1 MCFYLENLSSL
12 VYCLW
17 LSGALER
24 CFTLVGPGLTRK
36 FYTKLKKHARYKHSC
51 LLQALVNYDCKKSYN
66 IRPQRGSE
74 WGWLSTSSE
83 RKKYFEFFF
92 LQLLQDFKIQW
103 TTFRQV
109 TLKIV
114 HGGTA
119 L

>member
-1 MCFYLENLSSL
+1 MTVKSL
-12 VYCLW
+12 I
-17 LSGALER
+17 
-24 CFTLVGPGLTRK
+24 TLGPK
-36 FYTKLKKHARYKHSC
+36 EE
-51 LLQALVNYDCKKSYN
+51 VN
-66 IRPQRGSE
+66 R
-74 WGWLSTSSE
+74 GWLSTSSE
-83 RKKYFEFFF
+83 RKKDFEFFF